1 MQMPRCGRILNSV
14 SEPAQLVELLV
25 HALGYRSGVALADAS
40 HVVHELEDEPIAHR
54 VRDAAGHRERDS
66 TVDFASAA
74 HAQFRVK
81 IEISATPLLSI
92 VPVEN

>member
-1 MQMPRCGRILNSV
+1 
-14 SEPAQLVELLV
+14 
-25 HALGYRSGVALADAS
+25 
-40 HVVHELEDEPIAHR
+40 